1 MSRFSQTIQMI
12 VLKFGGSSVAN
23 ATHIKQVLHILTQ
36 QNKPM
41 AVVVSALGGVTDALH
56 QLGEQAAKGD
66 NSYTDQLKEVE
77 ARHINLVQELVPVA
91 NQSSVLSAT
100 KQMLNQLET
109 ILEGV
114 YMIRELS
121 PKTLDML
128 LSFGELLSHT
138 IIAHAAQAVGL
149 DAIAKN
155 AQDLIVTTQSMGRS
169 LVDYDVSNKNIVAFF
184 KSNTHKVVVLP
195 GFVSKN
201 IHGVVTTLGRG
212 GSDLTASI
220 IACAVQA
227 EVLEIWTD
235 VSGMYT
241 AHPAIVKQAKS
252 IPEISYQEA
261 MELSH
266 FGAKVIYPPTL
277 QPITEKNIPVYI
289 KNTFKPEDTG
299 TLITDAAEA
308 DTVVRGISHINEIA
322 LLTLEGSGMIG
333 VPGYSQKLLTV
344 LAQHHI
350 NVVMITQASS
360 EHSICLGIEASKA
373 DFAEQT
379 INEEFAL
386 DIETHKLNP
395 IRVEKDLSIVALV
408 GENMKNH
415 QGISGNMFRALGN
428 NNVNVKAI
436 AQGAS
441 EKNITAVIDS
451 NDIKKALNT
460 LHEAFFEE
468 QTKKLHLFVTGI
480 GNVGSKFLE
489 QVEQQREFLKEHF
502 KLNLSVVGISNS
514 RKMIFDPKGIDLT
527 QWKTHLDKGEA
538 ANKELFFE
546 KTKDMNMRNAIFVD
560 NTANAEI
567 ASTYSN
573 YLKNNIGVVTCN
585 KIACADEL
593 VNYQNLKRL
602 SRKYNAPFLFE
613 TNVGAGLPIIDTLNH
628 LIASGDRIH
637 SIQAVLSGSLNFVF
651 NSFNNNTTFRKVV
664 EQAMEEGYTEPD
676 PKIDLSGID
685 VARKILILAREC
697 GYKLELS
704 DIKNESFL
712 PQECLQ
718 TQSNEDFL
726 NSLDKHKEHFNELY
740 ASAQKEKARL
750 KYVATFENE
759 KASVGLK
766 FIPVGH
772 DFYNLEGSDNI
783 VLFYTDRYA
792 QQPLIVKGAGAGAAV
807 TASGIF
813 ADIIRIG
820 KR

>member
-1 MSRFSQTIQMI
+1 MI

-23 ATHIKQVLHILTQ
+23 ASQIRQVLSILAAQ
-36 QNKPM
+36 DKPM
-41 AVVVSALGGVTDALH
+41 AVVVSALGGVTDDLHALGK
-56 QLGEQAAKGD
+56 LAAKGYIA
-66 NSYTDQLKEVE
+66 YTDRLKEVE
-77 ARHINLVQELVPVA
+77 SRHINLVQELIPVA
-91 NQSSVLSAT
+91 KQSAVLSAT

-114 YMIRELS
+114 HMIRELS
-121 PKTLDML
+121 PKTQDTL
-128 LSFGELLSHT
+128 LSFGELLSHK
-138 IIAHAAQAVGL
+138 IIAHAAQAKGL
-149 DAIAKN
+149 DAVAKN
-155 AQDLIVTTQSMGRS
+155 AQELVVTKQSLGRT
-169 LVDYDVSNKNIVAFF
+169 LVDYPSTNANITGFFDNNRNKI
-184 KSNTHKVVVLP
+184 VVLP
-195 GFVSKN
+195 GFVAKDVN
-201 IHGVVTTLGRG
+201 GVVTTLGRG

-227 EVLEIWTD
+227 EYLEIWTD

-241 AHPAIVKQAKS
+241 AHPAIVKQAKA

-277 QPITEKNIPVYI
+277 QPITEKKIPVYI
-289 KNTFKPEDTG
+289 KNTFKPENSG
-299 TLITDAAEA
+299 TLITHTTEAE
-308 DTVVRGISHINEIA
+308 TVVRGISHINDIA

-360 EHSICLGIEASKA
+360 EHSICLGIDASAA
-373 DFAEQT
+373 DFAKQT
-379 INEEFAL
+379 IDEEFAL
-386 DIETHKLNP
+386 DIETNKINP
-395 IRVEKDLSIVALV
+395 IRLEKDLSIVALV

-441 EKNITAVIDS
+441 EKNITAVINS
-451 NDIKKALNT
+451 SDIKKALNT

-468 QTKKLHLFVTGI
+468 QIKKLHLFVTGI

-489 QVEQQREFLKEHF
+489 QVQQQHDFLKERF

-514 RKMIFDPKGIDLT
+514 RKMLFDPSGIDLSN
-527 QWKTHLDKGEA
+527 WKTLLESGETA
-538 ANKELFFE
+538 SKEVFFE
-546 KTKDMNMRNAIFVD
+546 KTKGMNMRNAIFVD
-560 NTANAEI
+560 NTANPDI
-567 ASTYSN
+567 AGTYAN

-585 KIACADEL
+585 KIACADEF
-593 VNYQNLKRL
+593 VNYQSLKKL

-628 LIASGDRIH
+628 LIASGDRVR

-651 NSFNNNTTFRKVV
+651 NSFDDSTTFRKVV
-664 EQAMEEGYTEPD
+664 EQAMKEGYTEPD

-685 VARKILILAREC
+685 VARKILILARES
-697 GYKLELS
+697 GNVLELS
-704 DIKNESFL
+704 DIENKSFL
-712 PQECLQ
+712 PQACLD
-718 TQSNEDFL
+718 TKTNDDFL
-726 NSLDKHKEHFNELY
+726 KSLDAHKTHFNELY
-740 ASAQKEKARL
+740 AAAKKNNARL
-750 KYVATFENE
+750 KYVATFKDG
-759 KASVGLK
+759 KASVGLQQ
-766 FIPVGH
+766 IPEGH

-792 QQPLIVKGAGAGAAV
+792 QQPLIVKGAGAGADV

-820 KR
+820 KS

>member
-1 MSRFSQTIQMI
+1 MI

-23 ATHIKQVLHILTQ
+23 ASQIRQVLSILAAQ
-36 QNKPM
+36 DKPM
-41 AVVVSALGGVTDALH
+41 AVVVSALGGVTDDLHALGK
-56 QLGEQAAKGD
+56 LAAKGYIA
-66 NSYTDQLKEVE
+66 YTDRLKEVE
-77 ARHINLVQELVPVA
+77 SRHINLVQELIPVA
-91 NQSSVLSAT
+91 KQSAVLSAT

-114 YMIRELS
+114 HMIRELS
-121 PKTLDML
+121 PKTQDTL
-128 LSFGELLSHT
+128 LSFGELLSHK
-138 IIAHAAQAVGL
+138 IIAHAAQAKGL
-149 DAIAKN
+149 DAVAKN
-155 AQDLIVTTQSMGRS
+155 AQELVVTKQSLGRI
-169 LVDYDVSNKNIVAFF
+169 LVDYPSTNANITGFFDNNRNKI
-184 KSNTHKVVVLP
+184 VVLP
-195 GFVSKN
+195 GFVAKDVN
-201 IHGVVTTLGRG
+201 GVVTTLGRG

-227 EVLEIWTD
+227 EYLEIWTD

-241 AHPAIVKQAKS
+241 AHPAIVKQAKA

-277 QPITEKNIPVYI
+277 QPITEKKIPVYI
-289 KNTFKPEDTG
+289 KNTFKPENSG
-299 TLITDAAEA
+299 TLITHTTEAE
-308 DTVVRGISHINEIA
+308 TVVRGISHINDIA

-360 EHSICLGIEASKA
+360 EHSICLGIDASAA
-373 DFAEQT
+373 DFAKQT
-379 INEEFAL
+379 IDEEFAL
-386 DIETHKLNP
+386 DIETNKINP
-395 IRVEKDLSIVALV
+395 IRLEKDLSIVALV

-441 EKNITAVIDS
+441 EKNITAVINS
-451 NDIKKALNT
+451 SDIKKALNT

-468 QTKKLHLFVTGI
+468 QIKKLHLFVTGI

-489 QVEQQREFLKEHF
+489 QVQQQHDFLKERF

-514 RKMIFDPKGIDLT
+514 RKMLFDPSGIDLSN
-527 QWKTHLDKGEA
+527 WKTLLESGETA
-538 ANKELFFE
+538 SKEVFFE
-546 KTKDMNMRNAIFVD
+546 KTKGMNMRNAIFVD
-560 NTANAEI
+560 NTANPDI
-567 ASTYSN
+567 AGTYAN

-585 KIACADEL
+585 KIACADEF
-593 VNYQNLKRL
+593 VNYQSLKKL

-628 LIASGDRIH
+628 LIASGDRVR

-651 NSFNNNTTFRKVV
+651 NSFDDSTTFRKVV
-664 EQAMEEGYTEPD
+664 EQAMKEGYTEPD

-685 VARKILILAREC
+685 VARKILILARES
-697 GYKLELS
+697 GNVLELS
-704 DIKNESFL
+704 DIENKSFL
-712 PQECLQ
+712 PQACLD
-718 TQSNEDFL
+718 TKTNEDFL
-726 NSLDKHKEHFNELY
+726 KSLDAHKTHFNELY
-740 ASAQKEKARL
+740 AAAKKNNARL
-750 KYVATFENE
+750 KYVATFKDG
-759 KASVGLK
+759 KASVGLQQ
-766 FIPVGH
+766 IPEGH

-792 QQPLIVKGAGAGAAV
+792 QQPLIVKGAGAGADV

-820 KR
+820 KS

>member
-1 MSRFSQTIQMI
+1 MI
-12 VLKFGGSSVAN
+12 VLKFGGTSVSGS
-23 ATHIKQVLHILTQ
+23 TQIQQVLKILQ
-36 QNKPM
+36 QQEKPI
-41 AVVVSALGGVTDALH
+41 AVVVSALGGVTDTLH
-56 QLGEQAAKGD
+56 TLGKEAANGLT
-66 NSYTDQLKEVE
+66 SYADGLKAVE
-77 ARHINLVQELVPVA
+77 ERHIDLVKELIPVA
-91 NQSSVLSAT
+91 KQSAVLSAT
-100 KQMLNQLET
+100 KQMMNNLET
-109 ILEGV
+109 ILDGA

-121 PKTLDML
+121 PKTLDTL

-138 IIAHAAQAVGL
+138 IIAHAAKTNGL

-155 AQDLIVTTQSMGRS
+155 AQELIVTMQSQGQT
-169 LVDYDVSNKNIVAFF
+169 LVDYDTTNANINAFF
-184 KSNTHKVVVLP
+184 KENSHDVVIIP

-201 IHGVVTTLGRG
+201 NAGVVTTLGRG

-220 IACAVQA
+220 LACALQA
-227 EVLEIWTD
+227 KHLEIWTD

-277 QPITEKNIPVYI
+277 QPIIEKNIPVYI
-289 KNTFKPEDTG
+289 KNTFKPEDAG
-299 TLITDAAEA
+299 TLITHTSEAE
-308 DTVVRGISHINEIA
+308 TVVRGISHINTIA

-360 EHSICLGIEASKA
+360 EHSICLGIAAEEA

-379 INEEFAL
+379 INEAFAM
-386 DIETHKLNP
+386 DIETKKINP
-395 IRVEKDLSIVALV
+395 IRVEKDLSIIALV

-415 QGISGNMFRALGN
+415 QGISGRMFRALGN

-460 LHEAFFEE
+460 LHEAFFEA
-468 QTKKLHLFVTGI
+468 QIKKLHLFVTGI

-489 QVEQQREFLKEHF
+489 QVEKQRDFLKERF
-502 KLNLSVVGISNS
+502 KLNISVVGISNS
-514 RKMIFDPKGIDLT
+514 RKMIFDPLGIDLNNWNSLLE
-527 QWKTHLDKGEA
+527 QGEKADKQG
-538 ANKELFFE
+538 FFE
-546 KTKDMNMRNAIFVD
+546 KTKSMNMRNSIFVD
-560 NTANAEI
+560 NTANPSI
-567 ASTYSN
+567 AGTYAN

-585 KIACADEL
+585 KIACADEFSH
-593 VNYQNLKRL
+593 YQNLKRL
-602 SRKYNAPFLFE
+602 SRTFNAPFLFE

-628 LIASGDRIH
+628 LIASGDNVN

-651 NSFNNNTTFRKVV
+651 NNFNDKTSFREVV
-664 EQAMEEGYTEPD
+664 ERAMAEGYTEPD

-685 VARKILILAREC
+685 VARKILILARES
-697 GYKLELS
+697 GYKLELEN
-704 DIKNESFL
+704 IKNDSFL
-712 PQECLQ
+712 PEACLN
-718 TQSNEDFL
+718 TSTNEAFL
-726 NSLDKHKEHFNELY
+726 DSLDTYGSDFAARYTAAKKNN
-740 ASAQKEKARL
+740 ARL
-750 KYVATFENE
+750 KYVATFEDG

-766 FIPVGH
+766 EIPEGH

-820 KR
+820 KS